1 LIIPFKVKDREF
13 SESIKFF
20 SSYNTADREYRLSI
34 SSMRTP
40 NFSEEKASK
49 KINDPSAHCP

>member
-1 LIIPFKVKDREF
+1 L

-20 SSYNTADREYRLSI
+20 SNYNTADREYRLSI
-34 SSMRTP
+34 SSMSTP
-40 NFSEEKASK
+40 NFSEENASK